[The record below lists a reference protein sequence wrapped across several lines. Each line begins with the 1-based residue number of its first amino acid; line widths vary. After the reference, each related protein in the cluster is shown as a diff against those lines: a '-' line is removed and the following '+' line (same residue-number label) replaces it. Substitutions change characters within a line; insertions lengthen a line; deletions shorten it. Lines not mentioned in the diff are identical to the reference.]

1 MVLVGETL
9 PDTGYTTSAGAAVD
23 SLHEELGG
31 DWGLVFA
38 FPSAYDAVSTTE
50 LGELARI
57 ADKFAARKVK
67 IIALTCD
74 GAEAVEGW
82 LADVDSATGSKPEF
96 AIVCD
101 GDRSVSAALGVLPYD
116 EKLSEP
122 PIPLSPAR
130 TCILVDPAK
139 KVQVVSMNPV
149 TTGRSSFEL
158 LRVIDAVQRTADHS
172 VDTPVNWTPGR
183 KVLVQEGA
191 EAAAMPIALPSEK
204 GYLKL
209 VDDPSA

>member
-101 GDRSVSAALGVLPYD
+101 GDRSVCEALGVLPYD

-122 PIPLSPAR
+122 PIPL
-130 TCILVDPAK
+130 K

-149 TTGRSSFEL
+149 ATGRSSFEL

-191 EAAAMPIALPSEK
+191 EAAAVPIALPSEK